1 MNSPEDPL
9 ADEEGLRAHGVE
21 VEGEPLQLGARYE
34 LLDPA
39 VLRLG
44 RQNVLRQPELV
55 ADVGRRSPV
64 LQGPLAV
71 VVLVQER
78 GP

>member
-1 MNSPEDPL
+1 MNCSQNPL
-9 ADEEGLRAHGVE
+9 ADEEGLGAHGVE
-21 VEGEPLQLGARYE
+21 VEGEPLQLGARHE

-44 RQNVLRQPELV
+44 RQHALHQTELV
-55 ADVGRRSPV
+55 ADVGRRAPV
-64 LQGPLAV
+64 LQRPLAV